1 MPEKRKQNDDWNR
14 DSKQPEKNSS
24 THDRPL
30 ILICRSGRTRSFQVP
45 SRSEPSA
52 FPCCWASG
60 ENPASTVSWAPA
72 VDRLSLK
79 SPAGQ
84 SGSEK
89 SLEMPTTSAGTRAV
103 RLIGPSVG
111 PLTPQFQDRLS
122 EPPCGGLTRAQ
133 AEHDSTAMGGNAAKR
148 NGHRSHRCGNAC
160 GGHARE
166 ASRLSKPPAQG
177 RVEKRR

>member
-24 THDRPL
+24 THDGLLSLYVEWENSVVPGTIAQRTVRLPL
-30 ILICRSGRTRSFQVP
+30 L
-45 SRSEPSA
+45 
-52 FPCCWASG
+52 ASG